1 MSSIVRVTVGTG
13 GPAHAAPVSCV
24 AFRADG
30 GRLASGSHDR
40 SVIVWD
46 TTDPHRPAMVAE
58 FGNHAAVLSV
68 AWNPAAADLL
78 ATGAADGTAAVWRVV
93 DDRPP
98 SLMKVLSGHPG
109 AVTSVAWMPDGQHLI
124 CQIDESRAAVWNAF
138 GETYLGE
145 LADCVRLAV
154 SPHGLVATVGSDRL
168 VAVRD
173 LWRDPGRITYLPS
186 AAVEDCAWSPDG
198 TTLALACADGTLEL
212 LDTNLTP
219 IRSARIG
226 DTPLRAITWS
236 TDGASLIAGTY
247 DPALVALDAI
257 GRPQW
262 RQTDVRLW
270 PRSVAA
276 AGGTVVSSTFGG
288 RPHLL
293 VQATGQPLG
302 SATGTQ
308 PPADPAAPF
317 RGGVVAAT
325 GRIVTAGPAGERH
338 PLWEHETRV
347 AAVAAVGDRVIVSAA
362 HRAVRVMLLSD
373 HDLVVERGITL
384 QSPEPVKA
392 VAVLGSPE
400 APVVVAASH
409 DFRLFSWTLDWFG
422 MPAGPRLL
430 GEFGFGIAALTRLDD
445 HRLTAT
451 DHHGEMVILALG
463 SNGALSA

>member
-46 TTDPHRPAMVAE
+46 TTDPARPAMVTE
-58 FGNHAAVLSV
+58 FGHRAAALSV
-68 AWNPAAADLL
+68 AWNPGAADLL
-78 ATGAADGTAAVWRVV
+78 ATGSADGTAAVWRVV

-98 SLMKVLSGHPG
+98 SQMKVLGGHPG

-124 CQIDESRAAVWNAF
+124 CQIAENRAAVWNAF

-145 LADCVRLAV
+145 LTDCVRLAV
-154 SPHGLVATVGSDRL
+154 SIDGLVATVGADGL

-173 LWRDPGRITYLPS
+173 LWRDPGRITYLPA

-198 TTLALACADGTLEL
+198 GTLALAGADGSLEL
-212 LDTNLTP
+212 LNADLLP
-219 IRSARIG
+219 IRSVRLG
-226 DTPLRAITWS
+226 DAPLRGITWS
-236 TDGASLIAGTY
+236 TDGGTIVAGTY
-247 DPALVALDAI
+247 DPGLVALDVA

-262 RQTDVRLW
+262 RNTDVRLW
-270 PRSVAA
+270 PRSLAA
-276 AGGTVVSSTFGG
+276 AGGTVAAATFGG
-288 RPHLL
+288 RPQFF
-293 VQATGQPLG
+293 VQSTGQPLG
-302 SATGTQ
+302 GGGGQA
-308 PPADPAAPF
+308 PAEPTAPF

-338 PLWEHETRV
+338 PLWEHDTRV

-362 HRAVRVMLLSD
+362 YRAVRVMLVAD
-373 HDLVVERGITL
+373 HDLVIERGITL
-384 QSPEPVKA
+384 HAPEPVKA

-409 DFRLFSWTLDWFG
+409 DFRLFSWTLDWTG
-422 MPAGPRLL
+422 MPAGPRLI
-430 GEFGFGIAALTRLDD
+430 GEFGYGIAALTRLDD

-463 SNGALSA
+463 PDGALSA